1 MKVCILTS
9 AHAAL
14 DDRIFYKQ
22 ARSLARAGH
31 EVVLCAPGDVERTVD
46 GVRIIAVR
54 GHRRRLFRMLLTM
67 LRLGRRAL
75 ATRAAVYH
83 FHDPELIPLGLVLR
97 ALGRHVIYDV
107 HEYTAEDV
115 LRKMWVLPRLRRP
128 VGSLVRRLDALAVSR
143 MSATVVVTD
152 DMVRMFQGHVRRP
165 DRLVAIHNYPE
176 LAWPTGDADKEYADR
191 DPIAIYVGG
200 ISKDRGLEVLLE
212 AGRKLRERSS
222 PARLQILGSLDLA
235 GVASRYTAV
244 GAWPQ
249 DSVEHVGVVDHSEVP
264 SWLGRARMGLV
275 PLLPTPSFIKS
286 VPIKLFEYMRA
297 GLPVVASDFGCMRE
311 VLRETGCGLLVP
323 PEDPVALASAVQALL
338 DDPERA
344 REMGRRGRAAVLAKY
359 NWDLEARE
367 LLALYERL
375 SRER

>member
-31 EVVLCAPGDVERTVD
+31 EVVLCAPGDVERTAD

-75 ATRAAVYH
+75 ETRAAVYH

-128 VGSLVRRLDALAVSR
+128 VSSLVRWLDALAVSR

-152 DMVRMFQGHVRRP
+152 DMVRMFQGHVRRR

-176 LAWPTGDADKEYADR
+176 LTVPTDADKEYADR
-191 DPIAIYVGG
+191 DSIAIYVGG
-200 ISKDRGLEVLLE
+200 ISRDRGLEVLLE
-212 AGRKLRERSS
+212 AGRTLRERSS
-222 PARLQILGSLDLA
+222 LARIQILGPLDLA
-235 GVASRYTAV
+235 GVASRYTTV
-244 GAWPQ
+244 QSWPR
-249 DSVEHVGVVDHSEVP
+249 DGVEHLGVVDHSEVS
-264 SWLGRARMGLV
+264 SWLGRARIGLV

-323 PEDPVALASAVQALL
+323 PGDPAALASAVQVLL
-338 DDPERA
+338 DDPEGA
-344 REMGRRGRAAVLAKY
+344 REIGRRGRAAVLAKY

-375 SRER
+375 GRER